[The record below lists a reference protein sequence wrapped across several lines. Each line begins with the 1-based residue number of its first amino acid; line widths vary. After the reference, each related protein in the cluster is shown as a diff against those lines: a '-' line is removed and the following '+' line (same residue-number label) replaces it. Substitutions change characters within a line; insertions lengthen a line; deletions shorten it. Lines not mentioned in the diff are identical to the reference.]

1 MYLGDLSRDKI
12 LVVFYG
18 QYFEYMCIVFFYKFN
33 DYKLLICNNLTQNF
47 PVPINLT
54 AHTQFGP
61 GLVANVSNITIFLN
75 VEKKCQSKAIYS
87 LQFTKKRSRV
97 VILTIFKS

>member
-12 LVVFYG
+12 LVLFYG

-61 GLVANVSNITIFLN
+61 GLVTNVSNITIFLN

-87 LQFTKKRSRV
+87 LQRLNSQKRDPG
-97 VILTIFKS
+97 L